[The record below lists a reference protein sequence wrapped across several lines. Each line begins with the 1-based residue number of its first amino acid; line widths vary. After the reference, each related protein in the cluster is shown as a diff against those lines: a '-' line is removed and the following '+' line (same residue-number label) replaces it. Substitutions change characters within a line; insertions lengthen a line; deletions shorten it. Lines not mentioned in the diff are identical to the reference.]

1 MDPVV
6 QVLIDRIERRASDIG
21 HLKMQLADTRE
32 QLNRCD
38 ESSVNR
44 GRELER
50 VHARNAILSQH
61 LNRIAERR
69 NGTALELR
77 QLIELAFSDLG
88 YELPPVDPPSGK
100 LPE

>member
-6 QVLIDRIERRASDIG
+6 QVLIDRIEMRAQDIG

-32 QLNRCD
+32 QLQESDR
-38 ESSVNR
+38 SSVYR
-44 GRELER
+44 GEELER
-50 VHARNAILSQH
+50 VRARNAILSQH

-88 YELPPVDPPSGK
+88 YGMPPADSPSAK